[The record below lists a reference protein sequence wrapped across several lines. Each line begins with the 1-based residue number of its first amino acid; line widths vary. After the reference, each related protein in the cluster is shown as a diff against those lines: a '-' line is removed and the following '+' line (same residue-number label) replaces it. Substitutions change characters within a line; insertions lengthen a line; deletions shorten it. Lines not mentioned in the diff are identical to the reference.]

1 MGLFDN
7 LASTML
13 AKMGGEQ
20 ANIAK
25 VALDMFNQLGGLT
38 GVLDKLKAQGLND
51 QVASWVGK
59 SDNLSISAEQII
71 LLLGQ
76 AKIAAMAQKFSISAD
91 ELSQKI
97 SENLPKLVDKLTPD
111 GVVPKDGGNLI
122 GALLSML
129 K

>member
-13 AKMGGEQ
+13 ARMAGEQ
-20 ANIAK
+20 ANVAK
-25 VALDMFNQLGGLT
+25 AALDMFNQLGGLT

-59 SDNLSISAEQII
+59 SDNLSISAEQFI

-111 GVVPKDGGNLI
+111 GVVPKDGATL
-122 GALLSML
+122 
-129 K
+129 

>member
-13 AKMGGEQ
+13 ARMAGEQ
-20 ANIAK
+20 ANVAK
-25 VALDMFNQLGGLT
+25 AALDMFNQLGGLT